1 MLREMV
7 HCPACQ
13 GTGKVYECNIAT
25 GVIEFKACQRCGGT
39 GILEVHHLKTNFEKV
54 LDNDK
59 DRLMEIIATRYCI
72 DPEKHKIESKPLSDC
87 KYCPFGILEKGTED
101 QWICNQ
107 DGLLRWLKE
116 EVKE

>member
-1 MLREMV
+1 MFKGIVR
-7 HCPACQ
+7 CPDCQ
-13 GTGKVYECNIAT
+13 GTGKIIDNSSAPRVMM
-25 GVIEFKACQRCGGT
+25 VKPCQRCAGV
-39 GILEVHHLKTNFEKV
+39 GILEAHQTKTNFEEV